1 MDEVDA
7 ATQAEMAVKLSD
19 NVRDLVRQHM
29 LEAFRDPLFMDH
41 LTIDFLHRKL
51 ETRSYGGGSFA
62 QAVRSVIANQM
73 NKY

>member
-1 MDEVDA
+1 MSEVDGK
-7 ATQAEMAVKLSD
+7 TQAELELKLSD